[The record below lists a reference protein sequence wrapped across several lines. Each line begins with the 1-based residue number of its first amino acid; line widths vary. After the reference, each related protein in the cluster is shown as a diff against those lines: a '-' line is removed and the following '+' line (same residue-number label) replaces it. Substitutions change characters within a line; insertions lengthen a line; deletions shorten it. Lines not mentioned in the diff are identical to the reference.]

1 MMDQMVASENAM
13 SVAQS
18 GIERGLQM
26 VRFLERELGD
36 LQSKAVLDAGCG
48 LGGISIALAER
59 CGYVISMDS
68 DIPRR
73 LLVCNKRFQE
83 RGIKNALVL
92 SGNCL
97 HVPFK
102 PKSFDL
108 ILLNGVLEWLGES
121 DLTRPPRDV
130 QREVLQTMSEL
141 LKPGGV
147 LYLAIENRYYPANL
161 LIDPHAKLPIINFL
175 PRGLADK
182 VSRVL
187 TGRPYRTYIYSFR
200 ELNRLLDESSLP
212 VRKFY
217 APLTNYM
224 FPYDILPIE
233 DGRRMIRALKKFP
246 SGPISPEYIGEV
258 KGRTGYVK
266 FAYFYLIAKLRCLRL
281 LSHSFVV
288 LCARSRGGVAT
299 RSQ

>member
-1 MMDQMVASENAM
+1 MMDQVPETEKGM

-26 VRFLERELGD
+26 VQFLERELGH
-36 LQSKAVLDAGCG
+36 LQSKTVLDVGCG
-48 LGGISIALAER
+48 LGGISIALAGR
-59 CGYVISMDS
+59 CNYVISMDS

-73 LLVCNKRFQE
+73 LRVCNKRFQE
-83 RGIKNALVL
+83 RGIKNALAL
-92 SGNCL
+92 PANCL
-97 HVPFK
+97 QVPFK

-121 DLTRPPRDV
+121 DLSRPPRDV
-130 QREVLQTMSEL
+130 QRQVLQNMSEI

-161 LIDPHAKLPIINFL
+161 LIDPHAKLPIVDFL
-175 PRGLADK
+175 PRRLADTL
-182 VSRVL
+182 SRVL
-187 TGRPYRTYIYSFR
+187 VGRPYRTHIYSYR
-200 ELNRLLDESSLP
+200 QLDRLLDESSFHD
-212 VRKFY
+212 RKFY
-217 APLTNYM
+217 TPFTNYM

-233 DGRRMIRALKKFP
+233 DGRGMMRALKKFP
-246 SGPISPEYIGEV
+246 SGPRSSEYLAAV

-266 FAYFYLIAKLRCLRL
+266 FAYFYVIAKLKCLRL

-288 LCARSRGGVAT
+288 LCRRSRGGAAT
-299 RSQ
+299 RLR